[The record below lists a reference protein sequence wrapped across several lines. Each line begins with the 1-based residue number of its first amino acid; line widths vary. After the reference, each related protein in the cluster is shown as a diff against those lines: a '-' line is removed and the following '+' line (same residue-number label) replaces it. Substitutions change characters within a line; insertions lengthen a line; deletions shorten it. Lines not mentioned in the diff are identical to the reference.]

1 MIQQAW
7 LYFYRRYETG
17 LLLNGAVQIMY
28 EGIKHRV
35 SLTFRIH
42 VYSSEWILRDPC
54 RHLIIIALDYETS
67 R

>member
-1 MIQQAW
+1 MMQQAC
-7 LYFYRRYETG
+7 LYFDRRYETE

-28 EGIKHRV
+28 EGIKHRA

>member
-1 MIQQAW
+1 MQQAC
-7 LYFYRRYETG
+7 LYFDRRYETG

-28 EGIKHRV
+28 EGIKHRA

-42 VYSSEWILRDPC
+42 VYSSEWILGDPC
-54 RHLIIIALDYETS
+54 RHLIIIALYYETS

>member
-1 MIQQAW
+1 MMQQAW
-7 LYFYRRYETG
+7 LYSYRRYETA

-28 EGIKHRV
+28 EGIKHRA

-42 VYSSEWILRDPC
+42 VYSSEWILGDPC

>member
-1 MIQQAW
+1 MMQQAW
-7 LYFYRRYETG
+7 LYFYRRYEMG

-28 EGIKHRV
+28 EGIKHHA
-35 SLTFRIH
+35 SLTFRI
-42 VYSSEWILRDPC
+42 YSSEWILRDPC